1 MDLLLASKLELDPP
15 LFQMELSLIKS
26 TLLIVA
32 PQAPWATQSPLS
44 LSPSAHP
51 TSTSRMQTRTISSR
65 ALPSQATI
73 KCQASMLI
81 SSQRRGSITEEHNSS
96 FNCSNRLT
104 KCQPR
109 WLILSCQVQ
118 VNNKT
123 LEHLGNSQLPVL
135 FNLQSLQ

>member
-1 MDLLLASKLELDPP
+1 MDLLPVSKLELDLL
-15 LFQMELSLIKS
+15 LFQTEHSRIKS
-26 TLLIVA
+26 TPLIVA
-32 PQAPWATQSPLS
+32 QQAQWATQSPLS

-65 ALPSQATI
+65 ALPFQAI